1 VQNENESSVF
11 IQWLFAFGMATVFVI
26 PAFLLRNFARRNNRE
41 GWVYFLVGLFI
52 GFVGLELGKFAVL
65 TLKPML
71 QRESERYLGIV
82 LFVVAYLF
90 THLALRVVRN
100 RIEKS

>member
-1 VQNENESSVF
+1 MQNEHDSSVLM
-11 IQWLFAFGMATVFVI
+11 QWLFAIGVATVFVI

-52 GFVGLELGKFAVL
+52 GFLGLELGKLAVHV
-65 TLKPML
+65 LKPII
-71 QRESERYLGIV
+71 QKESVPYLGIV
-82 LFVVAYLF
+82 MFVVAYLF
-90 THLALRVVRN
+90 TYLALRLVRN